1 MLSNYLKT
9 AYRNLMR
16 YKGYSAI
23 NVFGLTIG
31 LTASIFIFLWVYD
44 ELSYDRYHKNIER
57 IYLATNNW
65 IYGDGHIETAFITPV
80 KLGDALERIPEIEK
94 TSHMT
99 FNQGLLFRYE
109 DKAFEESGIFA
120 DPSLFEIFTMNI
132 IQGKSSN
139 PLPDHSSIA
148 ISEKVAM
155 KYFGRTDVLGE
166 SFRVQNKYDLK
177 ITAVYEDMPH
187 HSTLR
192 FDFVIPFQ
200 VWRNEDT
207 ASREDW
213 NNNGTLTLVMLRE
226 HADATAVSAKTKTI
240 IKENCSFCL
249 TESFLFP
256 YGKIR
261 LYNDFENGEPTG
273 SGAIA
278 YVINI
283 SLVAVLTLAIA
294 CINFMNLATARAAT
308 RMREVGVR
316 KVVGAQ
322 RSSLLKQFLGESIL
336 LSFLALLI
344 ALGLIALSLPLFN
357 AFLDKSMQ
365 LDFSN
370 PVFVTGILLITLFCG
385 FLAGSYPAFFLS
397 SFKPTQVLKTSQTS
411 SLSGS
416 GLRKTLVIVQFM
428 VSIVMIV
435 GSIVIYRQIN
445 YILNKDLGFEKEN
458 VIVMEQK
465 QGIYAQ
471 QQSFKSELLGY
482 PEIKSV
488 SMASNHPFNVTN
500 SISDPTWPGKP
511 ETSTVP
517 LRVIFCD
524 QDYISTLGMALSIG
538 RDFRGPEDSTNF
550 IFNEKSL
557 EVMGIPIEE
566 AVGTPIELSQGA
578 LKGKIIGVVKNF
590 NNGNLR
596 EEIHPLMFFYS
607 PQNSGLVFVK
617 VTTADIPAVVTKLEQ
632 QFRKFNPENV
642 FEYSFLDQDFERQ
655 YDNENFIGQ
664 LALSFTVIAVLIS
677 CLGLFGMSAF
687 TAERRMKEL
696 GIRKVFGATV
706 QDLVLML
713 GKDFVRLVIIALMLG
728 LPISFF
734 IGREYLSGYAY
745 HEPMS
750 VGVFA
755 ITAVIALVI
764 CIVTVGW
771 QSAKAALNNPIT
783 SLRNE

>member
-1 MLSNYLKT
+1 MLSNYLKA
-9 AYRNLMR
+9 AYRNLLR

-23 NVFGLTIG
+23 NIFGLTIG
-31 LTASIFIFLWVYD
+31 LATTIFIFLWVYD
-44 ELSYDRYHKNIER
+44 ELNYDRYHKNIER
-57 IYLATNNW
+57 MYLAGNNW
-65 IYGDGHIETAFITPV
+65 IYGDGHVETAFITPV
-80 KLGDALERIPEIEK
+80 KLGDALDRIPEIENAAHL
-94 TSHMT
+94 S
-99 FNQGLLFRYE
+99 FNQGLLFRYK
-109 DKAFEESGIFA
+109 DKTFEESGIFG
-120 DPSLFEIFTMNI
+120 DPSLFEIFTMKFI
-132 IQGKSSN
+132 RGKSQN

-148 ISEKVAM
+148 ISEKVAV
-155 KYFGRTDVLGE
+155 KYFGRTDILGE

-177 ITAVYEDMPH
+177 VTAVYEDMPH
-187 HSTLR
+187 HSTVR

-200 VWRNEDT
+200 VWRNEDN

-213 NNNGTLTLVMLRE
+213 DNNGTLTLVTLRE
-226 HADATAVSAKTKTI
+226 DADAAAVSAKIKTI

-249 TESFLFP
+249 AEPFLFP

-278 YVINI
+278 YVISI
-283 SLVAVLTLAIA
+283 SLVAVIILVIA

-308 RMREVGVR
+308 RMREIGVR

-336 LSFLALLI
+336 LSFVALLI

-357 AFLDKSMQ
+357 VILDKSLQ
-365 LDFSN
+365 LDFAN

-397 SFKPTQVLKTSQTS
+397 SFNPAQVLKTLQTT

-416 GLRKTLVIVQFM
+416 GLRKTLVIVQFT
-428 VSIVMIV
+428 VSIVLIV
-435 GSIVIYRQIN
+435 GSIVIYRQVN
-445 YILNKDLGFEKEN
+445 YILSKDLGFEKEN
-458 VIVMEQK
+458 VIVIEQK
-465 QGIYAQ
+465 RGIYEQ
-471 QQSFKSELLGY
+471 QQAFKNELLSHTG
-482 PEIKSV
+482 IKSV

-524 QDYISTLGMALSIG
+524 QDYIPTLGMTLSIG
-538 RDFRGPEDSTNF
+538 REFTGPEDSTNF
-550 IFNEKSL
+550 IFNEKAI
-557 EVMGIPIEE
+557 EAMGIPIEE
-566 AVGTPIELSQGA
+566 AVGTPIELSRGA

-617 VTTADIPAVVTKLEQ
+617 VTMADIPAVVKKLEQ
-632 QFRKFNPENV
+632 EFKKFNPENV
-642 FEYSFLDQDFERQ
+642 FEYSFLKQDFERQ

-696 GIRKVFGATV
+696 SIRKVFGATV
-706 QDLVLML
+706 ADLVIML
-713 GKDFVRLVIIALMLG
+713 GRDFLRLVVIALILG

-745 HEPMS
+745 HEPLN

-755 ITAVIALVI
+755 ITAVITLVI
-764 CIVTVGW
+764 CIVTVSW
-771 QSAKAALNNPIT
+771 QSAKAALDNPIT
-783 SLRNE
+783 SLKNE